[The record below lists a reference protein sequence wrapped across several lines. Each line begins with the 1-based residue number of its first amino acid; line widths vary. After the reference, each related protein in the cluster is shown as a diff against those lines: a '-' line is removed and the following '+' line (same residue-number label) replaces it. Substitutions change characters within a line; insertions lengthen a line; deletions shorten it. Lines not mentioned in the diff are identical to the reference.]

1 LKWERKKNKSLK
13 EELIKLK
20 EGSQNPKKNY
30 KRVQQMIMNLKV
42 QVEESKR
49 VEETFKNQLEEKKE
63 NEGELESKNSLIKKG
78 TLEEGHA
85 PEKNQNIGWNH

>member
-1 LKWERKKNKSLK
+1 
-13 EELIKLK
+13 LIKIK

-63 NEGELESKNSLIKKG
+63 NEGELGSKNSLIKKG

-85 PEKNQNIGWNH
+85 PEKNQNIG